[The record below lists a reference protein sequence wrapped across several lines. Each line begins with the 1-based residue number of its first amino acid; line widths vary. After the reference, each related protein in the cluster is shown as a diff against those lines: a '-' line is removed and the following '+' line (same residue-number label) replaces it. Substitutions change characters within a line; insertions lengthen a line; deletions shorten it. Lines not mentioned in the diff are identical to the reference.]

1 MVILKFKLASL
12 SDAIIPSIKKDKR
25 GNIPMIPAVNYLQ
38 SGKHLNTADIGPIR
52 QVVCGEDHSFIIDDN
67 NNAYCCGNN
76 VKGQLALGHT
86 WEVEYPTL
94 LADLKGRIKTI
105 KSSGDVNI
113 AITINN
119 ELYVWP
125 YDIST
130 YRNKPLRFHLD
141 KKITINNVACG
152 SNFTILLTLQ
162 GVLYTFGK
170 SNKYGE
176 LGTGDYESRK
186 NPEPIYSLSDAGE
199 RIVMISC
206 GYKHTVAKTSN
217 GKVFT
222 WGLVINILNIE
233 FQWSIRT
240 RRL

>member
-1 MVILKFKLASL
+1 MANVEYHLIVKNYIKLASV
-12 SDAIIPSIKKDKR
+12 SDAIIPCVKKDKR
-25 GNIPMIPAVNYLQ
+25 GNIPTIPTFNYLQ
-38 SGKHLNTADIGPIR
+38 SGKPLNTADIGPVR
-52 QVVCGEDHSFIIDDN
+52 QVVCGEDHSFIIDEN
-67 NNAYCCGNN
+67 SNAYCCGNN
-76 VKGQLALGHT
+76 FKGQLALGHT

-105 KSSGDVNI
+105 KSSGDINI

-125 YDIST
+125 YDSLT

-141 KKITINNVACG
+141 KKITISNVSCG

-162 GVLYTFGK
+162 GILYTFGK

-206 GYKHTVAKTSN
+206 GYKHSIAKSSN

-222 WGLVINILNIE
+222 WGLVTKILK
-233 FQWSIRT
+233 
-240 RRL
+240 